1 MRTVIFRGVM
11 IVFAVTWT
19 AAVSFIVY
27 RNVDGYCHSQERY
40 LSDADMIRH
49 AIRYSLERPPRERV
63 SSPDIIQYSSVEE
76 FMEPKPRL
84 LRCSPARPGYVRKC
98 VGGAMGAHIRMVCSR
113 RGRLVSVQ
121 GNRTEQLFRSR
132 HRDECVWRG
141 RGPRCLDGVS
151 SSPARRKAHPEAL
164 AETVQA
170 NVAWRR
176 PKSAKGQSCPDCLE
190 NRLPIFPNSGHQVSE
205 WLLPKSATCRLR

>member
-1 MRTVIFRGVM
+1 VIRTVIFRGVM

-76 FMEPKPRL
+76 FMNRNPDCCVVRRQDRGTFENVLAGRWV
-84 LRCSPARPGYVRKC
+84 RIFGWYVLVVDVWYQFKETGPNNFFEADIMMNAC
-98 VGGAMGAHIRMVCSR
+98 GEVG
-113 RGRLVSVQ
+113 
-121 GNRTEQLFRSR
+121 
-132 HRDECVWRG
+132 
-141 RGPRCLDGVS
+141 GPRCLDGVS
-151 SSPARRKAHPEAL
+151 SSPARRKAHP
-164 AETVQA
+164 V
-170 NVAWRR
+170 NVGR
-176 PKSAKGQSCPDCLE
+176 DCT
-190 NRLPIFPNSGHQVSE
+190 S
-205 WLLPKSATCRLR
+205 